1 MQRQFLVGNRLAD
14 DQPDR
19 LTQPPQVLADQ
30 QSPAQHQ
37 AEVTDD
43 LQQAAVLAFEPHG
56 QHLRL

>member
-43 LQQAAVLAFEPHG
+43 LAVLAFEPHG